1 MSAFICNWPHV
12 KIRTRSRDIYINV
25 IKTSRGSVSYAITCK
40 MPYCNV
46 QTRFWPLRSG
56 FFWKIRITITKAND
70 LSFHLQ
76 KTSCQNS
83 NYKSRY
89 GPKRDQNRKWAG
101 PGMSGPAIWPA
112 DQVRTWKFFSWPF
125 DHQFTSIPNFSLLS
139 ALVRKIVGGALC
151 APPQRVS
158 SKKRPSAVRVK

>member
-1 MSAFICNWPHV
+1 MSAFICNWPHF

-40 MPYCNV
+40 IPDCNV

-112 DQVRTWKFFSWPF
+112 DQVRTWFFSWPF

-139 ALVRKIVGGALC
+139 ALVRKVVGGALC
-151 APPQRVS
+151 APPPSVLAQ
-158 SKKRPSAVRVK
+158 KKGWCW